1 MPCHYECMPTETFA
15 NVLPTQTQ
23 ATLTAPIGA
32 SDTAIVVSSTTVFPT
47 SPQFRIL
54 IDAELMLVTAV
65 AGSVFTVTRALEGTV
80 AVPHVQGSVTSHI
93 LTAGALAQL
102 SADTIAAVP
111 SPPVV
116 TFAGD
121 LAGSNTTQNVKSLG
135 TGAAT
140 VSTAGAI
147 NWANTSTVTL
157 GQSAVTTASTVAPPI
172 TISSASATG
181 SASTGG
187 DINLNV
193 GSSTTG
199 AAKINFKSNGV
210 LKGYVYSGG
219 SCVAT
224 GADGLSL
231 WSASG
236 MQASLWGDQ
245 GLGLSANAGNFYCI
259 SNLSFIFN
267 QVNSTNILIIGQGG
281 GIYVGSTKTAIYT
294 QQDNTTASATGS
306 PLLIQSQSCTGAT
319 SIGGDLE
326 LKCGAGTSA
335 NGNLKITNVATT
347 VGAQTSGAAAALPAQ
362 PAGYVSVTI
371 NGTVRKL
378 PYY

>member
-1 MPCHYECMPTETFA
+1 MHDIPSHMIEQLW
-15 NVLPTQTQ
+15 NILPGTAQ
-23 ATLTAPIGA
+23 ATLTALIGA
-32 SDTAIVVSSTTVFPT
+32 SDTTLTVSSAGPFP
-47 SPQFRIL
+47 SVAQFRVL
-54 IDAELMLVTAV
+54 VDSELMLVTAV
-65 AGSVFTVTRALEGTV
+65 AGSVFTVLRGQESTTAT
-80 AVPHVQGSVTSHI
+80 AHVQGSIVAHV
-93 LTAGALAQL
+93 LTAAALNQL
-102 SADTIAAVP
+102 KLDAVALVP
-111 SPPVV
+111 APPVV
-116 TFAGD
+116 TFNGD
-121 LAGSNTTQNVKSLG
+121 LGGSSSTQNVQSIG

-157 GQSAVTTASTVAPPI
+157 GQSAVTTASTVAPPV

-181 SASTGG
+181 TASTGG

-210 LKGYVYSGG
+210 AKGYVYSGG

-335 NGNLKITNVATT
+335 NGNLKITHVATT